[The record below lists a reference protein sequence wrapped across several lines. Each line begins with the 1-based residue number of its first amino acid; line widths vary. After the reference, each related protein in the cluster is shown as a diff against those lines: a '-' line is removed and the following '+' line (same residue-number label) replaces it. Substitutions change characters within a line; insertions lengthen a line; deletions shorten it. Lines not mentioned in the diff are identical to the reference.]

1 MERVLS
7 RISRKGLTTI
17 PAEIRRLM
25 NVEEGDLLAWSV
37 DKERGVVI
45 VEVVKDPLKRLRGKY
60 SRPDLRYE
68 EVEELGDKLLEEET
82 NASD

>member
-1 MERVLS
+1 MS

>member
-1 MERVLS
+1 MS

-25 NVEEGDLLAWSV
+25 NVEEGDLLAWSI
-37 DKERGVVI
+37 DEDRGVVI

-60 SRPDLRYE
+60 SRPDLVYE
-68 EVEELGDKLLEEET
+68 EVEELGDRILKEET
-82 NASD
+82 DAGD